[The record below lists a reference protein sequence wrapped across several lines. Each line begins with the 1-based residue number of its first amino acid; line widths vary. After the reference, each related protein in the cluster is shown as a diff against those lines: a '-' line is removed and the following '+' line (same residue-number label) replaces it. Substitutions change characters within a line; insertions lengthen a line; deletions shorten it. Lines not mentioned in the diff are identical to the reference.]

1 MSVIHRPAPGA
12 RIVATIE
19 GHDLTIT
26 GPTAHT
32 LDEWEQAGP
41 ALHIPSIVVRD
52 LEDAERLATAL
63 KEYTRDRKR
72 WTAHHGTRQP
82 IE

>member
-1 MSVIHRPAPGA
+1 MLSPYRAKGRTLGTASVS
-12 RIVATIE
+12 T
-19 GHDLTIT
+19 
-26 GPTAHT
+26 
-32 LDEWEQAGP
+32 
-41 ALHIPSIVVRD
+41 IVVRD

-82 IE
+82 IG